1 MSDVKRGLS
10 PATMVLDDEA
20 VITVSG
26 ALDATTA
33 PDFKRMVTDFFEVA
47 DRPDTDVLTLDLSSV
62 SACDQAARDLVR
74 YAQSICADR
83 AMALRVVPSAPVSRA
98 LTKQH

>member
-10 PATMVLDDEA
+10 PATMVMDDEA

-33 PDFKRMVTDFFEVA
+33 PDFKRMVTDFFEVG
-47 DRPDTDVLTLDLSSV
+47 DRSDTDVLTLDLSSV

-74 YAQSICADR
+74 YAQSVCADR

-98 LTKQH
+98 LTRH

>member
-10 PATMVLDDEA
+10 PVTMVLDDEA

-33 PDFKRMVTDFFEVA
+33 PDFKRMVTDFFDLP
-47 DRPDTDVLTLDLSSV
+47 DRPDIDVLTLDLSSV
-62 SACDQAARDLVR
+62 FACDQAARDLVR
-74 YAQSICADR
+74 YAQSVCADR
-83 AMALRVVPSAPVSRA
+83 AMALRVVPSAPVSKA
-98 LTKQH
+98 LTKH

>member
-33 PDFKRMVTDFFEVA
+33 PDFKRMVTDFFEGG

-74 YAQSICADR
+74 YAQSVCADR

-98 LTKQH
+98 LTKHN